1 MVQKAKHDDIYV
13 KVDKRDIEKFGGNL
27 SLLMWYSKLKDYSRR
42 FKPDK
47 SGYIRIPPS
56 YYIEDAMV
64 DIRTIKRYNRQLEDK
79 GLIEVDKIRRGGRTW
94 SGFRIV

>member
-1 MVQKAKHDDIYV
+1 MVQKAQCDDIYV
-13 KVDKRDIEKFGGNL
+13 KVDKRDIKKFGSNL

-56 YYIEDAMV
+56 YYTEDV
-64 DIRTIKRYNRQLEDK
+64 LLDIRTIKRYNKQLEDK
-79 GLIEVDKIRRGGRTW
+79 GLIKVDKIRRGGRTW